1 MDVQF
6 TADMEEKLDEVE
18 EGTVNW
24 VELLQKFYKGFS
36 NRLTQAES
44 SMRSLRREGVPTDIE
59 CENCG
64 SSMIIK
70 WGKKGEFL
78 SCSRYP
84 DCKNAKQF
92 EYGEDGEIRIKE
104 KREPEIRNDV
114 LCDLCGKS
122 MAMRTS
128 RYGKFL
134 GCTGFP
140 ECKGIKRLKDI
151 QGQEIDGLKQ
161 AQDYGKEKKQGP
173 RRKSFRKNSAK
184 KKAEGKSQAKGYQ
197 A

>member
-1 MDVQF
+1 
-6 TADMEEKLDEVE
+6 
-18 EGTVNW
+18 
-24 VELLQKFYKGFS
+24 
-36 NRLTQAES
+36 
-44 SMRSLRREGVPTDIE
+44 
-59 CENCG
+59 
-64 SSMIIK
+64 MIIK